1 MPKNLTH
8 YIHAETV
15 PTQKEWDQ
23 HGCSYLYTFQFGLSQ
38 SQVQEGNPINF
49 HMQLILAWGTSECIR
64 NDLPKNYCR
73 FKSPAYREKKQTNN
87 NHLSPSFVVC
97 FLPVLKI
104 LPFTEG
110 CPACQ
115 YTSRWFRSSHP
126 EITLNPQR
134 WGRLCGEQEDD
145 WDGNVCCHTL
155 LIGDFRERSHRNF
168 QLNCEI
174 AEGKWMRISI

>member
-1 MPKNLTH
+1 MLKRFPRKKNGINMDAHIYILFNLDCHSHKFKKGTQSTFTCNWYWRMICQKNIVDLSPLLTG
-8 YIHAETV
+8 
-15 PTQKEWDQ
+15 K
-23 HGCSYLYTFQFGLSQ
+23 
-38 SQVQEGNPINF
+38 
-49 HMQLILAWGTSECIR
+49 
-64 NDLPKNYCR
+64 
-73 FKSPAYREKKQTNN
+73 KKQTNN
-87 NHLSPSFVVC
+87 NHLSPSFVVP

-110 CPACQ
+110 CPECQ

-174 AEGKWMRISI
+174 ADGKWMRISI